1 MGGSGSSSGKGGGGE
16 GKASAA
22 SNASIK
28 AKVSTIASSYRSID
42 QASPKIE
49 AALDSA
55 PVGTELVFDAYY
67 SRAGMLQSTY
77 TKKNSSEWEQSWGVR
92 GGKTYWTSRNSSR
105 ITASNIYNDVT
116 AR

>member
-1 MGGSGSSSGKGGGGE
+1 MGGSGSSSGKGGGG

-55 PVGTELVFDAYY
+55 PVGTELVFEAYY
-67 SRAGMLQSTY
+67 SRDGMLQSTY

-92 GGKTYWTSRNSSR
+92 GGKTYWTSRNISR

>member
-1 MGGSGSSSGKGGGGE
+1 MGGSGLSSGKGGGG

-42 QASPKIE
+42 QASPKIK

-55 PVGTELVFDAYY
+55 PVGTELVFEAYY
-67 SRAGMLQSTY
+67 SRDGMLQSTY
-77 TKKNSSEWEQSWGVR
+77 TKKNSSEWEHSWGVR

>member
-1 MGGSGSSSGKGGGGE
+1 MGGSGSSSGKGGGG

-28 AKVSTIASSYRSID
+28 EKVSTIASSYRSID
-42 QASPKIE
+42 QASPKIK

-67 SRAGMLQSTY
+67 SRAGMMQSAY
-77 TKKNSSEWEQSWGVR
+77 TKKSSSEWEKSWRVR
-92 GGKTYWTSRNSSR
+92 GGKTYWTSRNSSK
-105 ITASNIYNDVT
+105 ITASDIYNDAT
-116 AR
+116 SR

>member
-1 MGGSGSSSGKGGGGE
+1 MGGSGSSSGKGGGG
-16 GKASAA
+16 GKASSA

-28 AKVSTIASSYRSID
+28 AKVSTIASSYGSID
-42 QASPKIE
+42 QASPKIK
-49 AALDSA
+49 AALDNA